1 MDLRDIMA
9 RSVSQVKAYV
19 QKVNTKGKSRS
30 LKRSRK
36 AASER
41 KALPKLLRNRIPSNY
56 KNPVTL
62 SPVSGVVY
70 RVTNRATGRK
80 NYYPKSVIERLIG
93 RNMTNYQLLMA
104 SPKRALFRNPA
115 TRGGVFPRNIMRVKV

>member
-19 QKVNTKGKSRS
+19 KKVNTKAKSRS

-36 AASER
+36 AAAER
-41 KALPKLLRNRIPSNY
+41 KALPKLIKNTLPANY

-62 SPVSGVVY
+62 SPVAGVVY
-70 RVTNRATGRK
+70 RVTNRKTGRK
-80 NYYPKSVIERLIG
+80 NYYPKVTIEKLIG
-93 RNMTNYQLLMA
+93 RKMSNYALLMA
-104 SPKRALFRNPA
+104 SPKTALFKNPY
-115 TRGGVFPRNIMRVKV
+115 TRGSVYPRNIMRVKV

>member
-1 MDLRDIMA
+1 MNISAFLAQSVA
-9 RSVSQVKAYV
+9 RLNTYTK
-19 QKVNTKGKSRS
+19 KVNTKAKSRS

-41 KALPKLLRNRIPSNY
+41 KALPKLLRNTVPTNY

-70 RVTNRATGRK
+70 RVTNRKTGRK
-80 NYYPKSVIERLIG
+80 NYYPKSIIEQLIG
-93 RNMTNYQLLMA
+93 RNMSNYQLLMA

>member
-19 QKVNTKGKSRS
+19 QKVNSKAKSRS

-36 AASER
+36 AAAEL
-41 KALPKLLRNRIPSNY
+41 KALPKLRSNKIPANY

-62 SPVSGVVY
+62 SPVRGVVY
-70 RVTNRATGRK
+70 RVTNRGTGRK
-80 NYYPKSVIERLIG
+80 NYYTKATLEKLIG
-93 RNMTNYQLLMA
+93 RKMSNYALLMA
-104 SPKRALFRNPA
+104 SPKSVLFRNPA
-115 TRGGVFPRNIMRVKV
+115 TRGSVYPRNIMRVKV